1 MFEPI
6 WPCKNRSDSNSPRL
20 AKVGLLIYYIPV
32 IIHYTTVSVAKTH
45 AELIL
50 AITV

>member
-6 WPCKNRSDSNSPRL
+6 WPCKDRSDSNSPRL
-20 AKVGLLIYYIPV
+20 AKVGLSICYIPV
-32 IIHYTTVSVAKTH
+32 IIHYTKVSVAKTQ
-45 AELIL
+45 AKLIL